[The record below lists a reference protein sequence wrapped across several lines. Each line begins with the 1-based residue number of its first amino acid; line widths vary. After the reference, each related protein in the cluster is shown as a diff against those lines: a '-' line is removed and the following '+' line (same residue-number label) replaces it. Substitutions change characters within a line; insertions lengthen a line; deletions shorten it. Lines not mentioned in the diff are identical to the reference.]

1 MMESHCKEKK
11 VESDEKVKRKPG
23 RPRKHNVRPVVKDV
37 PIGNDFNKATI
48 TTKTFTIKVE
58 NFDPDIDI
66 WRNQI
71 SVSNV
76 QHDDL
81 ECRCTDKIFPYTKP
95 HKPGDIVEEY
105 VFSKKTLKI

>member
-58 NFDPDIDI
+58 ILI
-66 WRNQI
+66 QI
-71 SVSNV
+71 LILEKSN
-76 QHDDL
+76 
-81 ECRCTDKIFPYTKP
+81 IS
-95 HKPGDIVEEY
+95 I
-105 VFSKKTLKI
+105 

>member
-1 MMESHCKEKK
+1 MILT
-11 VESDEKVKRKPG
+11 RQQLQL
-23 RPRKHNVRPVVKDV
+23 
-37 PIGNDFNKATI
+37 
-48 TTKTFTIKVE
+48 KTFTIKVE

-81 ECRCTDKIFPYTKP
+81 ECRCKDKIFPYTKP
-95 HKPGDIVEEY
+95 QNQRY
-105 VFSKKTLKI
+105 C

>member
-1 MMESHCKEKK
+1 MESHCKEKK

-58 NFDPDIDI
+58 NFDPDI
-66 WRNQI
+66 
-71 SVSNV
+71 
-76 QHDDL
+76 
-81 ECRCTDKIFPYTKP
+81 
-95 HKPGDIVEEY
+95 PGFLLT
-105 VFSKKTLKI
+105 FSSDSTFFSLQ

>member
-1 MMESHCKEKK
+1 MESHCKEKK

-58 NFDPDIDI
+58 NFSRPS
-66 WRNQI
+66 R
-71 SVSNV
+71 
-76 QHDDL
+76 
-81 ECRCTDKIFPYTKP
+81 
-95 HKPGDIVEEY
+95 
-105 VFSKKTLKI
+105 FSFNFLVGFNFFFFTMRFHHINLKKLIK

>member
-76 QHDDL
+76 PHDDL
-81 ECRCTDKIFPYTKP
+81 E
-95 HKPGDIVEEY
+95 
-105 VFSKKTLKI
+105 

>member
-58 NFDPDIDI
+58 NFD
-66 WRNQI
+66 QI
-71 SVSNV
+71 
-76 QHDDL
+76 L
-81 ECRCTDKIFPYTKP
+81 IFGEIKYQYLMYSMM
-95 HKPGDIVEEY
+95 I
-105 VFSKKTLKI
+105 